1 MLSGERGK
9 ARARPPRC
17 RKRSEESRGWRAA
30 NLIFSTNL
38 ASRHIFLD
46 IFLERGPAE
55 QTLDEGYCPVSAG
68 IASEPEHMPP
78 ITNHG
83 FSLPR
88 QRLRHLRVMYF
99 SMASCSSLD
108 RLYSLLVGS
117 GAPGRRSVA
126 LAYGL

>member
-46 IFLERGPAE
+46 IILERGPAE

-68 IASEPEHMPP
+68 IASEPDHMPP
-78 ITNHG
+78 ITLDLIVKQ
-83 FSLPR
+83 FS
-88 QRLRHLRVMYF
+88 F
-99 SMASCSSLD
+99 SNSHA
-108 RLYSLLVGS
+108 
-117 GAPGRRSVA
+117 
-126 LAYGL
+126 